1 MTLSVCCQRLL
12 LLAYCLSAT
21 LPAQKPR
28 SSEAALANF
37 TKVEDKPEADRRR
50 AVRDLGPY
58 AEPAVTELLLRELQT
73 AKELG
78 YRQDLVKAIG
88 GSVRPLAVETLAPL
102 LRRETNLYLQDLIAI
117 SIAKQ
122 GEEGIAVLTTEL
134 IAQRNNRSQRIS
146 LLNALGQSEL
156 RTARNAVLHELR
168 TAAGR
173 DRLPALRALKD
184 VVSDVD
190 IDELRVQLA
199 RDNDIEMACA
209 ALLQLDQHKHPMA
222 GACALDLH
230 KRGKPLDAQAHAAV
244 LQGFLIKPIAEYL
257 PLILLHGARADDPFG
272 KKVEPAWAA
281 ALANDAVAR
290 FLVSDAAVPKDPL
303 ARAFLAE
310 CLGRLGGDPARTALG
325 KLLHEPGPVRDAA
338 AAGLVRIGDL
348 QAQALL
354 TELQKTGNDEA
365 RAIALAALYELRFA
379 DPAFGEVLLLAAFS
393 PMPQLQAVA
402 LRLLAERRP
411 TLALALPPALTA
423 IENKNLSVRA
433 AAVQLLAALRHKD
446 AIPVLINRLDKE
458 QGRLRS
464 DLLAALLDLT
474 QLSLLEQQ
482 QWLTWWQ
489 QNGKNFAVP
498 PPKDLPKPSAKA
510 TGGTVATYWNLQVSS
525 ERVVF
530 VLDISGSMLEQFGTG
545 GKTRLEAAKT
555 QLERVVPLLPQ
566 KGRCNLIWFGSE
578 AQAFSARLVDQKQRA
593 ALQTAAR
600 DLVSR
605 GATNVF
611 AALELAFTDPEVDT
625 IYLLTD
631 GYPSAGTI
639 VDGNQLADEVRR
651 WNRLRGIRIHT
662 IALGGKSDFLERLA
676 KDSGGDSIVAR

>member
-88 GSVRPLAVETLAPL
+88 GSIRPLAVATLAPL

-184 VVSDVD
+184 VVGDVD

-244 LQGFLIKPIAEYL
+244 LQGFLIKPIASTATHPFARRKGGRSIRQKGGTRMGGSACQRRSGTL
-257 PLILLHGARADDPFG
+257 PGQRCCRAKGSTSSCVSRRMPWPTRWRSRAHRTRQVIARTWSG
-272 KKVEPAWAA
+272 K
-281 ALANDAVAR
+281 R
-290 FLVSDAAVPKDPL
+290 CGS
-303 ARAFLAE
+303 
-310 CLGRLGGDPARTALG
+310 GRLGADRRSAS
-325 KLLHEPGPVRDAA
+325 PG
-338 AAGLVRIGDL
+338 
-348 QAQALL
+348 
-354 TELQKTGNDEA
+354 
-365 RAIALAALYELRFA
+365 
-379 DPAFGEVLLLAAFS
+379 
-393 PMPQLQAVA
+393 VA
-402 LRLLAERRP
+402 
-411 TLALALPPALTA
+411 
-423 IENKNLSVRA
+423 
-433 AAVQLLAALRHKD
+433 H
-446 AIPVLINRLDKE
+446 
-458 QGRLRS
+458 
-464 DLLAALLDLT
+464 
-474 QLSLLEQQ
+474 
-482 QWLTWWQ
+482 
-489 QNGKNFAVP
+489 
-498 PPKDLPKPSAKA
+498 
-510 TGGTVATYWNLQVSS
+510 GT
-525 ERVVF
+525 
-530 VLDISGSMLEQFGTG
+530 
-545 GKTRLEAAKT
+545 
-555 QLERVVPLLPQ
+555 
-566 KGRCNLIWFGSE
+566 
-578 AQAFSARLVDQKQRA
+578 
-593 ALQTAAR
+593 
-600 DLVSR
+600 
-605 GATNVF
+605 
-611 AALELAFTDPEVDT
+611 
-625 IYLLTD
+625 
-631 GYPSAGTI
+631 
-639 VDGNQLADEVRR
+639 
-651 WNRLRGIRIHT
+651 
-662 IALGGKSDFLERLA
+662 A
-676 KDSGGDSIVAR
+676 KDRQR